1 MTKSMIAAAASAP
14 TGIDE
19 IPDHLAFARTA
30 EQARSLT
37 SCRPY
42 LDRDL
47 DRVARLLRQVDVRLR
62 LVALA

>member
-1 MTKSMIAAAASAP
+1 MTKSMTAAAASAP

-19 IPDHLAFARTA
+19 IPDHLVFARTA
-30 EQARSLT
+30 EQACSLA

-47 DRVARLLRQVDVRLR
+47 DRVARLFRQVVARLR